1 LTVTLVALNSK
12 AVMTKKLPELS
23 RLEIQCL
30 RLLWQRD
37 QASVREIHNDLD
49 QPASYSTIRKIVER
63 LEEKGAVERI
73 GRSGKAVLYRSR
85 VSRSAM
91 MRKEVG
97 RFLDTMFDG
106 SALSLMSQLVDME
119 SVNKADLAKLKEY
132 LDANEE
138 EKP

>member
-1 LTVTLVALNSK
+1 
-12 AVMTKKLPELS
+12 MTSKLPELS

-30 RLLWQRD
+30 RLLWKYD
-37 QASVREIHNDLD
+37 QASVRDIHNALD
-49 QPASYSTIRKIVER
+49 NPSTYSTIRKIVER
-63 LEEKGAVERI
+63 LEEKGAVERV
-73 GRSGKAVLYRSR
+73 GRQGKSVLYRSL

-119 SVNKADLAKLKEY
+119 SVDKADLAQLNEY
-132 LDANEE
+132 LEANEE
-138 EKP
+138 DSS